1 MSSQT
6 ATIERAEKPDR
17 ELTVRQAIG
26 EALAQEMTRN
36 PKIFIM
42 GEDVRVFYG
51 GGPFAVTPKEK
62 FVDRFGPERIR
73 DTPIS
78 ESAFFGAGVM
88 AAVAGFH
95 PVTELMFSDFYG
107 VCMDQIANQ
116 GAKLRYMFGGQSKV
130 PLTMRIA
137 YGGGMSFGATH
148 SQTLYS
154 VFAHMPGIKVA
165 APSTPYDAKGLLT
178 AALRDQNM
186 VAFFEHKAL
195 YGTKGGLVPE
205 EQYLIPLGK
214 ADVKRPGKDVT
225 IVALGKMVHLALQ
238 AAEQLEEEGISA
250 EVVDP
255 RSLVPLDKETILQS
269 VRRTSRLVIVDE
281 DHSRCGF
288 SAEVAAIAAD
298 EAFGALD
305 APIKRVTTYNVPL
318 PYAKH
323 LEDAVLPS
331 AKRVMDAAR
340 ETMPS

>member
-6 ATIERAEKPDR
+6 ATIERVEKQDR
-17 ELTVRQAIG
+17 ELTYRQAIG
-26 EALAQEMTRN
+26 EALAQEMARN

-42 GEDVRVFYG
+42 GEDVRIFYG
-51 GGPFAVTPKEK
+51 GGPFAVTQKERFLDK
-62 FVDRFGPERIR
+62 FGPERIR

-78 ESAFFGAGVM
+78 ESAFIGAGVM

-95 PVTELMFSDFYG
+95 PVTELMFSDFFG

-130 PLTMRIA
+130 PLTIRIA
-137 YGGGMSFGATH
+137 YGAGMSFGATH

-154 VFAHMPGIKVA
+154 IFAHIPGIKVV

-178 AALRDQNM
+178 AALREENI

-195 YGTKGGLVPE
+195 YGTKGGIVPE
-205 EQYLIPLGK
+205 EQYVIPLGK
-214 ADVKRPGKDVT
+214 GDVKRAGKDATV
-225 IVALGKMVHLALQ
+225 VATGKMVHLALQ
-238 AAEQLEEEGISA
+238 AADQLEKDGISV
-250 EVVDP
+250 EVIDP
-255 RSLVPLDKETILQS
+255 RSLVPLDKATILQS
-269 VRRTSRLVIVDE
+269 VKRTTRLVIVDE

-298 EAFGALD
+298 EAFGMLD
-305 APIKRVTTYNVPL
+305 APIKRVTTYDVPL

-323 LEDAVLPS
+323 LEEAVLPS
-331 AKRVMDAAR
+331 VQRVTDAVR
-340 ETMPS
+340 QTLPS

>member
-238 AAEQLEEEGISA
+238 AAEQLEKEGISA

>member
-1 MSSQT
+1 MSSQM
-6 ATIERAEKPDR
+6 ATTERAENKER
-17 ELTVRQAIG
+17 ELTYRQAIG
-26 EALAQEMTRN
+26 EALVQEMSRN

-51 GGPFAVTPKEK
+51 GGPFAVTQKEK
-62 FVDRFGPERIR
+62 FLDKFGPERIR

-78 ESAFFGAGVM
+78 ESAFIGAGVM

-130 PLTMRIA
+130 PLTIRVA

-154 VFAHMPGIKVA
+154 IFAHMPGIKVV

-178 AALRDQNM
+178 TALREENI
-186 VAFFEHKAL
+186 VAFFEHKGL
-195 YGTKGGLVPE
+195 YGTKGGVVPE
-205 EQYLIPLGK
+205 EQYAIPLGRG
-214 ADVKRPGKDVT
+214 DIKRVGKDVT
-225 IVALGKMVHLALQ
+225 LVAVGKMVHVALE
-238 AAEQLEEEGISA
+238 AAGSLEKDGISA
-250 EVVDP
+250 EVIDP
-255 RSLVPLDKETILQS
+255 RSLVPFDKETILDS
-269 VRRTSRLVIVDE
+269 VKRTSRLVIVDE

-298 EAFGALD
+298 EAFGILD

-331 AKRVMDAAR
+331 VQRITDAVR
-340 ETMPS
+340 EIMPS

>member
-1 MSSQT
+1 M
-6 ATIERAEKPDR
+6 A
-17 ELTVRQAIG
+17 
-26 EALAQEMTRN
+26 RN
-36 PKIFIM
+36 PRVFIM

-51 GGPFAVTPKEK
+51 GGPFAVTPKERFLDK
-62 FVDRFGPERIR
+62 FGPERIR

-78 ESAFFGAGVM
+78 ESAFIGAGVM

-116 GAKLRYMFGGQSKV
+116 GAKLRYMFGGQARV
-130 PLTMRIA
+130 PLTIRIA

-154 VFAHMPGIKVA
+154 VFAHMPGIKVV

-178 AALRDQNM
+178 TALRDENV

-195 YGTKGGLVPE
+195 YGTKGDEVPE
-205 EQYLIPLGK
+205 EQYEIPLGK
-214 ADVKRPGKDVT
+214 GDVKLPGKDVT
-225 IVALGKMVHLALQ
+225 IVAVGKMVHLALQ
-238 AAEQLEEEGISA
+238 AASQLEEKSISA
-250 EVVDP
+250 EVIDP
-255 RSLVPLDKETILQS
+255 RTLVPLDRETILGS
-269 VRRTSRLVIVDE
+269 VKHTTRLVIVDE

-298 EAFGALD
+298 EAFGMLD

-323 LEDAVLPS
+323 LEEAVLPS
-331 AKRVMDAAR
+331 VRRIVDAVR
-340 ETMPS
+340 ETVPS

>member
-6 ATIERAEKPDR
+6 ATIERTVKPDR
-17 ELTVRQAIG
+17 ELTYRQAIG

-62 FVDRFGPERIR
+62 FVDKFGPERIR

-78 ESAFFGAGVM
+78 ESAFIGAGVM

-95 PVTELMFSDFYG
+95 PVTELMFSDFFG

-116 GAKLRYMFGGQSKV
+116 GAKLRYMFGGQAKV
-130 PLTMRIA
+130 PLTIRVA

-154 VFAHMPGIKVA
+154 VFAHMPGIKVVV
-165 APSTPYDAKGLLT
+165 PSTPYDVKGLLT
-178 AALRDQNM
+178 AALREENI

-205 EQYLIPLGK
+205 EQYEIPLGRG
-214 ADVKRPGKDVT
+214 DVKRAGKDVT

-238 AAEQLEEEGISA
+238 AADQLNREGTSV
-250 EVVDP
+250 EVIDP
-255 RSLVPLDKETILQS
+255 RSLVPLDTKTILQS
-269 VRRTSRLVIVDE
+269 VKHTSRLVIVDE
-281 DHSRCGF
+281 DYSRCGF

-298 EAFGALD
+298 EAFGTLD

-323 LEDAVLPS
+323 LEEAVLPS
-331 AKRVMDAAR
+331 IQRIVDAVR
-340 ETMPS
+340 ETLPS